1 MSGRE
6 AGSGG
11 LIAVMLRPD
20 LSSNYYTRRIKQAL
34 FILFLTFEQQSL
46 PNRYV
51 VSHVVIQASRHI
63 MDTQGGD
70 CI

>member
-1 MSGRE
+1 M
-6 AGSGG
+6 
-11 LIAVMLRPD
+11 
-20 LSSNYYTRRIKQAL
+20 
-34 FILFLTFEQQSL
+34 FEQQSL